1 MSIFV
6 RTMGGLFFVAGIA
19 ALIYGIGLLDENEI
33 RLLALKSS
41 VGELKGVL
49 YVMGALMAFF
59 FGTILFLGASSYDH
73 LKRLA
78 DINASAAVQ
87 ISAQSSIL
95 SESAYYSTYPP
106 VLPQTDR
113 DEPRPVPAHPS
124 V

>member
-6 RTMGGLFFVAGIA
+6 RAMGGLFLVAGVA
-19 ALIYGIGLLDENEI
+19 ALILGIGLLDENEI

-49 YVMGALMAFF
+49 FVMGALMAFF

-87 ISAQSSIL
+87 LSAQGSIL
-95 SESAYYSTYPP
+95 PDSAYPP
-106 VLPQTDR
+106 ALPPTDR
-113 DEPRPVPAHPS
+113 VPGA
-124 V
+124 